1 MKGMQGILWCPGKF
15 LVLVQVAY
23 RFVNI
28 HKNSLSSTLKLCK
41 LCCLKVT
48 LQSKRKF

>member
-1 MKGMQGILWCPGKF
+1 MQGTLRCLGKF
-15 LVLVQVAY
+15 LVLVQVGY

-28 HKNSLSSTLKLCK
+28 HKNSPSGTLKLCK

-48 LQSKRKF
+48 FQSKGKF